1 MKRAGTLATV
11 VAALLL
17 SACAGAGVQEEPQDG
32 AMHGGGHGE
41 EHAEQM
47 GGGHGAMGGMLA
59 ADNYSDRRF
68 IDLMVPHHQG
78 AVHMARVALENAEH
92 REIRRLARNIIRS
105 QRAEIEEL
113 RDIKR
118 QRYGTSSVPMQMDR
132 EQTQMMGMMDPQE
145 LAGEEPFDR
154 AFIDAMI
161 PHHRSAIE
169 MARVAREQTE
179 NPRIRRL
186 AEDIIREQ
194 QREIEQMQRWRE
206 EWYSEG

>member
-1 MKRAGTLATV
+1 
-11 VAALLL
+11 
-17 SACAGAGVQEEPQDG
+17 
-32 AMHGGGHGE
+32 
-41 EHAEQM
+41 
-47 GGGHGAMGGMLA
+47 
-59 ADNYSDRRF
+59 
-68 IDLMVPHHQG
+68 
-78 AVHMARVALENAEH
+78 
-92 REIRRLARNIIRS
+92 
-105 QRAEIEEL
+105 
-113 RDIKR
+113 
-118 QRYGTSSVPMQMDR
+118 MQMDR

>member
-1 MKRAGTLATV
+1 M
-11 VAALLL
+11 
-17 SACAGAGVQEEPQDG
+17 S
-32 AMHGGGHGE
+32 GGGHGE

-47 GGGHGAMGGMLA
+47 HGAMGGMLA
-59 ADNYSDRRF
+59 AENYSDRRF

-92 REIRRLARNIIRS
+92 QKIRRLARNIIRS

-118 QRYGTSSVPMQMDR
+118 QRYGTSHVPMQMDH
-132 EQTQMMGMMDPQE
+132 EHTQMMGMMDPQE

-206 EWYSEG
+206 EWYPEN